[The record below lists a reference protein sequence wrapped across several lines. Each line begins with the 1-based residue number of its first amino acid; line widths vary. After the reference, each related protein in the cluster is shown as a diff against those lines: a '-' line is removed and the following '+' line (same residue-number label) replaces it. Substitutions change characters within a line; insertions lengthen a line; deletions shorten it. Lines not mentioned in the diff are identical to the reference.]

1 MGFILMSTLQFTVL
15 LLLLALSE
23 SKTCDDV
30 RGYPGRPGIPGAH
43 GADGRD
49 GPKGVKGDRGEDGVP
64 VSGPKGESGLA
75 GLPGRA
81 GPSGDKGIQGN
92 PGRPGP
98 KGERVL
104 FTGENIVHQHEV
116 FSYKRRTSQARYTAD
131 TEINFDI
138 PLIPS
143 DDDDAILNGFF
154 NVRIAGMYYISY
166 HVSSKN
172 ACLKIQVGEEEKVRF
187 CDEPDAIS
195 VSSGSVVLPL
205 NKGEMV
211 SVKTTDHSQ
220 IFCKDTDCIF
230 TGFLLFPM

>member
-1 MGFILMSTLQFTVL
+1 MF
-15 LLLLALSE
+15 A
-23 SKTCDDV
+23 
-30 RGYPGRPGIPGAH
+30 
-43 GADGRD
+43 
-49 GPKGVKGDRGEDGVP
+49 GEDGVP

-98 KGERVL
+98 KGERVV
-104 FTGENIVHQHEV
+104 FTGDNIVHQHEV
-116 FSYKRRTSQARYTAD
+116 FSYKRRTSQARYPPNM
-131 TEINFDI
+131 EINFDI
-138 PLIPS
+138 PLIHS
-143 DDDDAILNGFF
+143 DDDAILNGIF

-166 HVSSKN
+166 HVSSRN
-172 ACLKIQVGEEEKVRF
+172 SCLKIQVGVEKKVNF

-205 NKGEMV
+205 NIGDTV
-211 SVKTTDHSQ
+211 SVQTTDHSQ